1 MGRTNSFLTVHMPTP
16 LFSDLAQFFFSC
28 VEPVCCASEFFLL
41 NSFSHSD
48 PRGVC
53 AARRAHKNRTMLQI
67 ILALGALLAPHPVL
81 RSRRIAVGMNEAS
94 QAPPSPVVSVVLPEG
109 KAAGDLLLIQP
120 PRGAQCQV
128 VVPEGVAPGQS
139 FSVQLPATVSAVSSP
154 PPPPPPPPLPPPP
167 LSPPPALAEPS
178 LLGNFVTPETNPYVT
193 SKARRV
199 RAKYGDDAA
208 GFVDLSD
215 SGERAKLSRLESD
228 LAQFKAERG
237 LADRRL
243 AGGAAAELQEEEEA
257 TPLARV
263 INTLGTVLTFNFF
276 VIILFFAWW
285 AAPRPSRGIPPPVLT
300 ASRPPRAPGSSPA
313 SASSLA
319 RTTRR

>member
-1 MGRTNSFLTVHMPTP
+1 
-16 LFSDLAQFFFSC
+16 
-28 VEPVCCASEFFLL
+28 
-41 NSFSHSD
+41 
-48 PRGVC
+48 
-53 AARRAHKNRTMLQI
+53 MLQI

-94 QAPPSPVVSVVLPEG
+94 QAPPSPVVVSVVLPEG

-139 FSVQLPATVSAVSSP
+139 FSVQLPPTVSAVSSPPP

-199 RAKYGDDAA
+199 RAKFGDDAA

-276 VIILFFAWW
+276 VIILFFAWF
-285 AAPRPSRGIPPPVLT
+285 LT
-300 ASRPPRAPGSSPA
+300 GVGLQFGAHDEAVMNTFRTAWDPLILPLLSTHMALTFLSAGLERLAKPA
-313 SASSLA
+313 EEG
-319 RTTRR
+319 

>member
-1 MGRTNSFLTVHMPTP
+1 
-16 LFSDLAQFFFSC
+16 
-28 VEPVCCASEFFLL
+28 
-41 NSFSHSD
+41 
-48 PRGVC
+48 
-53 AARRAHKNRTMLQI
+53 MLQS

-94 QAPPSPVVSVVLPEG
+94 QVPPSPVVSVVLPEG

-139 FSVQLPATVSAVSSP
+139 FSVQLPATVSA
-154 PPPPPPPPLPPPP
+154 
-167 LSPPPALAEPS
+167 
-178 LLGNFVTPETNPYVT
+178 
-193 SKARRV
+193 ARRV

-276 VIILFFAWW
+276 VIILFFAWF
-285 AAPRPSRGIPPPVLT
+285 LT
-300 ASRPPRAPGSSPA
+300 GVGLQFGAHDEAVMNTFRTAWDPLILPLLSTHMALTFLSAGLERLAKPA
-313 SASSLA
+313 EEG
-319 RTTRR
+319 